1 MPDKDSF
8 SILIVD
14 DERSNLDVLT
24 FILKS
29 QYGVQVAKSGEAALK
44 RAREQKPDLI
54 LLDIMMPDMDGF
66 EVLAELK
73 SSDDTRHIPVI
84 FITGLARVEDEEK
97 GFLLGA
103 VDYIVKPFNTSIVKA
118 RVRTHMRIVKQIRT
132 IERLGMIDA
141 LTDIPNRRSL
151 DQRIDVEWERCIASE
166 MPLNLLIIDVDHF
179 KNYNDTYG
187 HPQGDLLLQSL
198 AQTLAASLP
207 RPEDFVS
214 RMGGEEFA
222 VLLPAIPLSKAL
234 LVAESLRANVEAMEV
249 QDSNTSAITK
259 VTISIGVASVSPHSD
274 DTISAFISAADA
286 ALYQAKNSGRNRVCQ
301 GTAPSGT
308 ISIVLTS

>member
-1 MPDKDSF
+1 MPDKDAF
-8 SILIVD
+8 TILVVD

-29 QYGVQVAKSGEAALK
+29 QYSVQVAKSGEAALK
-44 RAREQKPDLI
+44 RARDQKPDLI

-73 SSDDTRHIPVI
+73 ASDDTRHIPVI

-151 DQRIDVEWERCIASE
+151 DQRLDVEWERCIASE
-166 MPLNLLIIDVDHF
+166 MPLNLLILDVDRF
-179 KNYNDTYG
+179 KLYNDTYG

-198 AQTLAASLP
+198 AQTLTASLP

-222 VLLPAIPLSKAL
+222 ILLPAISHAKAL
-234 LVAESLRANVEAMEV
+234 EVAESVRANVEAMEIP
-249 QDSNTSAITK
+249 DSNNAGATK
-259 VTISIGVASVSPHSD
+259 VTISIGVASVTPTIS
-274 DTISAFISAADA
+274 DTISAFISVADA
-286 ALYQAKNSGRNRVCQ
+286 ALYEAKNTGRNKVC
-301 GTAPSGT
+301 G
-308 ISIVLTS
+308 